1 MKPTRVI
8 AARTEGIAFGALR
21 DFVALTKPRIG
32 ALVALSAFVGG
43 LLAAGPEAALAR
55 VAEAALWI
63 TCTAASASVLNQVL
77 ERDVDRLMRRTQ
89 GRPLPAGRLSVRD
102 AILFGAA
109 LAALGVGGLALRF
122 NLLSSLLALATLFAY
137 TAIYTPLKRVSTL
150 NTVVGAIPGAAAPLL
165 GAVALSGVAGGWGVS
180 LFAVIFAWQFPHFM
194 AIAWLHR
201 EDYARAGMRML
212 PALPGCE
219 RLAGRAALTY
229 GLALLPVSILPGVRG
244 EAGIVYTAGALVLG
258 LAYLFASGKF
268 AWRQDERSARS
279 LLFVSLLYLP
289 LLYLL
294 ILSDPVVGVGA
305 LHGRT

>member
-1 MKPTRVI
+1 MKSPRVL
-8 AARTEGIAFGALR
+8 AARTEGLAFGTFR
-21 DFVALTKPRIG
+21 DFLALTKPRIA

-63 TCTAASASVLNQVL
+63 TCAAASASVLNQVL

-89 GRPLPAGRLSVRD
+89 SRPLPAGRLSVRD

-109 LAALGVGGLALRF
+109 LAVVGVGGLALRF

-180 LFAVIFAWQFPHFM
+180 LFAVLFAWQFPHFM
-194 AIAWLHR
+194 AIAWLYR

-244 EAGIVYTAGALVLG
+244 EAGIVYTVGALALG
-258 LAYLFASGKF
+258 LVYLLASGKF

-305 LHGRT
+305 LHG

>member
-1 MKPTRVI
+1 MKEIRVL
-8 AARTEGIAFGALR
+8 AARTERVAFGALA
-21 DFVALTKPRIG
+21 DFLALTKPRIA

-55 VAEAALWI
+55 VAEAAFWI

-109 LAALGVGGLALRF
+109 LACVGVGGLALRF
-122 NLLSSLLALATLFAY
+122 NLLASLLALATLFAY

-180 LFAVIFAWQFPHFM
+180 LSAVLFVWQFPHFM

-229 GLALLPVSILPGVRG
+229 GLALLQVSILPGVRG

-258 LAYLFASGKF
+258 LVYLLASGKF

-294 ILSDPVVGVGA
+294 ILSDPAVGVGA